1 MGKLEENLEKNKQI
15 PEEFKNLARETFKE
29 MLDMLGRERFKKW
42 IKLQTISKDVK
53 SLIYEW
59 ADFER
64 ENTLRDGDYNR
75 IKNKI
80 RISRNSLNVKKT
92 MRHENFH
99 FFTRGNLLGDFLNEG
114 CTEYLNFLTEKEG
127 AVYAYEENVKVVRF
141 LRELIGDSVIQAY
154 LTGNIKYFNRD
165 LDNILSEKIQ
175 TKEKREDLIGDFE
188 SDLEEWHHYVYNDVY
203 KDKFKM
209 NKEEYDNT
217 TEDRIN
223 DFLRKIITC
232 KFIKMAKE
240 RTFNRN
246 GKLDEQLAE
255 QIIREK
261 LKNIKFLGSMDYDQE
276 DRNLTI
282 DGMIENIMSEIKV
295 NCNSKVKVIDDF
307 EWIKSSKRIEKDNFT
322 MDKAFSVINIFEK
335 RKPMSTIEFSDY
347 ITKLDTIY
355 NIPKDELREI
365 FEKYAYKNFKDPTQA
380 NEVYELIIQNIP
392 RNNAVFDI
400 LVNEFT
406 STESKFRKI
415 GDSEYVEKRDEQ
427 FVYIKINDDGT
438 VIQETDLSK
447 VKHIFKI
454 GDNLESIR
462 LINRE
467 DDYKELGILGEQ
479 EFQQAEMVH
488 LLLDEILY
496 QKNINLQSIVKKM
509 NLLIDDSKLLSR
521 LTETAL
527 QKRTRLQV
535 RSLINVLTKD
545 EIEQVTNDIYDEA
558 VLDSGVKDIEHKQE
572 IEENGK
578 ILDDYWM
585 KEIRRARNNDET
597 EK

>member
-1 MGKLEENLEKNKQI
+1 MGKLEENLEKNEQI
-15 PEEFKNLARETFKE
+15 TGEFKELARETFKE

-42 IKLQTISKDVK
+42 IKLQIISKDVK

-59 ADFER
+59 ADFESPFKGG
-64 ENTLRDGDYNR
+64 EYNHFKNRVR
-75 IKNKI
+75 IQ
-80 RISRNSLNVKKT
+80 RGISNVKNVI
-92 MRHENFH
+92 RHENFH
-99 FFTRGNLLGDFLNEG
+99 FFTRKCPLGTFLQEG
-114 CTEYLNFLTEKEG
+114 CTEYLNFLAEKEDLG
-127 AVYAYEENVKVVRF
+127 YTYEENVEVVRF
-141 LRELIGDSVIQAY
+141 LREFIGDSIIQTY
-154 LTGNIKYFNRD
+154 LTGNTKYYYGE
-165 LDNILSEKIQ
+165 LDRILSEKIKI
-175 TKEKREDLIGDFE
+175 KEERDELIEDFE
-188 SDLEEWHHYVYNDVY
+188 DNLDNRHYYRYNSLNESNFTLDE
-203 KDKFKM
+203 
-209 NKEEYDNT
+209 EEYDDT
-217 TEDRIN
+217 IEDKIN
-223 DFLRKIITC
+223 DFFREIIMC
-232 KFIKMAKE
+232 KFAQMAKE

-246 GKLDEQLAE
+246 GKLDEKFAE
-255 QIIREK
+255 EIIRNK
-261 LKNIKFLGSMDYDQE
+261 LKHLKFIGPIYVVQSQDDSDYIINGMLDSIMCEIRVNSNSKMKVINNLEWIETSKILEE
-276 DRNLTI
+276 DRFTI
-282 DGMIENIMSEIKV
+282 N
-295 NCNSKVKVIDDF
+295 
-307 EWIKSSKRIEKDNFT
+307 
-322 MDKAFSVINIFEK
+322 KAFSFINIFE
-335 RKPMSTIEFSDY
+335 RKEPMSIIEFSDY
-347 ITKLDTIY
+347 ITKLNTTHDIK
-355 NIPKDELREI
+355 KDELREAC
-365 FEKYAYKNFKDPTQA
+365 EKYAFKNFKDQSEA
-380 NEVYELIIQNIP
+380 SQVYELIIQNIS

-400 LVNEFT
+400 LANEFT

-467 DDYKELGILGEQ
+467 DDYKELGIFGEQ

-545 EIEQVTNDIYDEA
+545 EIEQVTNDIYDKA
-558 VLDSGVKDIEHKQE
+558 ILDSGVKDIEHKQE
-572 IEENGK
+572 VEKIEK
-578 ILDDYWM
+578 Y
-585 KEIRRARNNDET
+585 
-597 EK
+597 